1 MIVPGQDLVVIL
13 FVILLAFIILLVMGA
28 TSSRKYYVPR
38 GTEIYQDMESP
49 GKVLRSHRWGLTGKP
64 DKIIRKRN
72 RIVVYEFKNTRAE
85 KPRRGHVLQI
95 GAYFLILE
103 ETYPQYIVDYGILKY
118 RDHTYRIENSQKLRD
133 DVIRTSDMMRN
144 IASVEGYPVRNH
156 SNPGRCFKCPFKA
169 NCSQSLIIA

>member
-1 MIVPGQDLVVIL
+1 MIISQQDLTYILVV
-13 FVILLAFIILLVMGA
+13 FLLAFIILIAMGA
-28 TSSRKYYVPR
+28 TSSKKYSVPR
-38 GTEIYQDMESP
+38 GTEVYQDMQNS

-64 DKIIRKRN
+64 DKIIKKRN
-72 RIVVYEFKNTRAE
+72 RLVVYEYKSSRAE
-85 KPRRGHVLQI
+85 KPRRGHILQM

-103 ETYPQYIVDYGILKY
+103 EVYPQYVMDYGILKY

-133 DVIRTSDMMRN
+133 DVLKAADMMRN

-156 SNPGRCFKCPFKA
+156 SNPGRCFKCPFKS